1 MTYTILKELTVNGS
15 IEKGTFVTIISDTDI
30 FYQYDNLE
38 DAENK
43 LLELRNNEIEG
54 REYTIFVED

>member
-1 MTYTILKELTVNGS
+1 MTYTILKELTVNGA
-15 IEKGTFVTIISDTDI
+15 IEKGTFVSIISDTDV
-30 FYQYDNLE
+30 FYQYNNLE

-43 LLELRNNEIEG
+43 LLELRNNETAG

>member
-1 MTYTILKELTVNGS
+1 MTYTILKELTVNGA
-15 IEKGTFVTIISDTDI
+15 IEKGTFVPIISDTDV

-43 LLELRNNEIEG
+43 LLELRNSETEG
-54 REYTIFVED
+54 REYTIFVQD

>member
-1 MTYTILKELTVNGS
+1 MTYTILKELTANGI
-15 IEKGTFVTIISDTDI
+15 IEKGTFVSITSDTDV

-43 LLELRNNEIEG
+43 LLELRNNENEG
-54 REYTIFVED
+54 REYTIFIED